1 MTGWGTHGQ
10 PEGIW
15 SDDGNMTLCLAQS
28 IGETGGIRTHDI
40 MERFLEWFEPP
51 TATALLL
58 ESM

>member
-51 TATALLL
+51 TATALL
-58 ESM
+58 